1 MTKSPQQNFFVD
13 KSISLAYNKFESR
26 DASNRGVSQPKVRN
40 LFSELLLAQNKKFT
54 SERFAALNA
63 ILTKAGNLKSLLFF
77 EVIDKY

>member
-1 MTKSPQQNFFVD
+1 M
-13 KSISLAYNKFESR
+13 
-26 DASNRGVSQPKVRN
+26 GVSQPKVRN

-77 EVIDKY
+77 EAIDMVNIKLYTVSDKYIDYLSIYAPHLL

>member
-1 MTKSPQQNFFVD
+1 V
-13 KSISLAYNKFESR
+13 
-26 DASNRGVSQPKVRN
+26 GVSQPKVRN

-63 ILTKAGNLKSLLFF
+63 ILTKAGNLKTLPFF